1 MMFYVIHNFMHAGLD
16 VDGSGSIDLKELRE
30 AVSYVAANDTSKD
43 PIFKDPQKLIE
54 FFNSMDTDGNGAVDF
69 NEFLTGMT
77 AEGASGS
84 GDGEM
89 GNVR

>member
-1 MMFYVIHNFMHAGLD
+1 MCCEGLD

-30 AVSYVAANDTSKD
+30 AVGYVAANDTSKD
-43 PIFKDPQKLIE
+43 PIFKDPKKLID

-84 GDGEM
+84 GDGEI
-89 GNVR
+89 GNVRGDNRI